1 VAHWG
6 LEITPSVA
14 RSRWV
19 PAVGLDSGAGGPS
32 FGGLVLGL
40 LEWGRDES
48 QEPPGGATIPADH
61 PLGTKLSHA
70 ESRFSVIRRGPVWAV
85 IRPTISGK
93 YPYDVRY
100 DFGIVALKVLR
111 DGRWVDVV
119 RHRPLTRAQADSA
132 GPVLR
137 TGGVTGFPFAS
148 NVTIG
153 RDGSVTMRGGWR
165 KEPIRIKRVV
175 ATLPSGGK
183 VRALGSIP
191 GALIRTGVTF
201 RFDPTACGERLTFPV
216 QAGDTIEYSAFL
228 TPRGLRTGP
237 RSLADAFGRVTFDR
251 PANVTTSEGFG
262 SGMDP
267 ALVRARATFAGLAA
281 GPMTVTHCAQP
292 GRLPVESPAPVVP
305 RG

>member
-1 VAHWG
+1 
-6 LEITPSVA
+6 
-14 RSRWV
+14 
-19 PAVGLDSGAGGPS
+19 
-32 FGGLVLGL
+32 
-40 LEWGRDES
+40 
-48 QEPPGGATIPADH
+48 
-61 PLGTKLSHA
+61 
-70 ESRFSVIRRGPVWAV
+70 
-85 IRPTISGK
+85 
-93 YPYDVRY
+93 
-100 DFGIVALKVLR
+100 
-111 DGRWVDVV
+111 
-119 RHRPLTRAQADSA
+119 
-132 GPVLR
+132 
-137 TGGVTGFPFAS
+137 
-148 NVTIG
+148 
-153 RDGSVTMRGGWR
+153 
-165 KEPIRIKRVV
+165 
-175 ATLPSGGK
+175 